1 MRDILNKSMEPLVWI
16 ITILMIIGSL
26 LFGIMIIQMGR
37 VSVQDEGKFLVILFG
52 LFSMFGGISFSFLF
66 AGLCFQIVDIRR
78 FTKHAALSLHK
89 SS

>member
-1 MRDILNKSMEPLVWI
+1 MRDLLNKSMEPLVWI
-16 ITILMIIGSL
+16 IAILMIIGSL

-37 VSVQDEGKFLVILFG
+37 VSVQDEGKLVVILFG
-52 LFSMFGGISFSFLF
+52 LFSMFGGISFAFLF

-89 SS
+89 RT